1 MGIDPNN
8 SQQFESYVPVYDAVP
23 ETWEEGREFL
33 VEQLKKISNAV
44 NVREIGWFLDEEL
57 LSGKQLFPGTSS
69 ANDQQ
74 FRSILRM
81 VVNTGPLI
89 AGLNPGINHNILFD
103 VNFTLIS
110 LWVCGTN
117 SATFKAL
124 TITGNDVVMNA
135 TQLVITSP
143 MAFNRSIAVIE
154 YTQEQ

>member
-1 MGIDPNN
+1 MVFDPND
-8 SQQFESYVPVYDAVP
+8 SQQFESYVPVYDVVP
-23 ETWEEGREFL
+23 ETWEEGRQFL

-124 TITGNDVVMNA
+124 TITGNDVLMNA